1 VSVYKIIVTGPFN
14 SGKTEFVKS
23 SSDIPVIL
31 TEKNITT
38 EDRGIKAQTTVAM
51 DFGRV
56 TLDGQTIHVFGT
68 PGQTRFSFM
77 WEILA
82 SEMNGFIVLV
92 DSTDKPSFPE
102 AAELIR
108 QFSSFVTVP
117 HLVVANKYD
126 LPGAASIEEIRAGT
140 HAGKDVEIPVCS
152 AIDRDSVLAVLRR
165 MLALL
170 KK

>member
-14 SGKTEFVKS
+14 SGKTEFVRS
-23 SSDIPVIL
+23 ASDIPVIL

-56 TLDGQTIHVFGT
+56 TLDGDTIHVFGT

-102 AAELIR
+102 ASELIR
-108 QFSSFVTVP
+108 QFSGFVNVP
-117 HLVVANKYD
+117 HLVVANKTD
-126 LPGAASIEEIRAGT
+126 LPGAASAEEIRLGT
-140 HAGKDVEIPVCS
+140 RAGKDIDIPLCS
-152 AIDRDSVLAVLRR
+152 AIDRNSVLGVLRK
-165 MLALL
+165 MLSLL

>member
-1 VSVYKIIVTGPFN
+1 VASYKVVVTGPFN
-14 SGKTEFVKS
+14 SGKTEFVKTA
-23 SSDIPVIL
+23 SDIPVIL

-56 TLDGQTIHVFGT
+56 TLGDDLIHLFGT
-68 PGQTRFSFM
+68 PGQTRFQFM

-82 SEMNGFIVLV
+82 SEMNAFIVLV
-92 DSTDKPSFPE
+92 DSTDKPSFPD

-108 QFSSFVTVP
+108 QFSSFVDVP
-117 HLVVANKYD
+117 HLVVANKRD
-126 LPGAASIEEIRAGT
+126 LPGTSTLDEIRAGT
-140 HAGKDVEIPVCS
+140 HIGPDAKIPLCS
-152 AIDRDSVLAVLRR
+152 ANDRDSVIGVLRDV
-165 MLALL
+165 LALL

>member
-1 VSVYKIIVTGPFN
+1 MSAYKIIVTGPFN
-14 SGKTEFVKS
+14 SGKTEFVKTAS
-23 SSDIPVIL
+23 EIPVIL

-38 EDRGIKAQTTVAM
+38 EDRGIKAETTVAM

-56 TLDGQTIHVFGT
+56 SMGDDTVHLFGT

-92 DSTDKPSFPE
+92 DSTDPHSFPE

-108 QFSSFVTVP
+108 QFSSFEEVP
-117 HLVVANKYD
+117 YVVVANKSD
-126 LPGAASIEEIRAGT
+126 LDDIATLDEVRAGT
-140 HAGKDVEIPVCS
+140 QVGDHVPVIYS
-152 AIDRDSVLAVLRR
+152 TATDKNSVQEVLVAILQKV
-165 MLALL
+165 
-170 KK
+170 K

>member
-1 VSVYKIIVTGPFN
+1 VASYKVVVTGPFN
-14 SGKTEFVKS
+14 SGKTEFVKTA
-23 SSDIPVIL
+23 SDIPVIL

-56 TLDGQTIHVFGT
+56 TLGDDLIHLFGT
-68 PGQTRFSFM
+68 PGQTRFQFM

-82 SEMNGFIVLV
+82 SEMNAFIVLV
-92 DSTDKPSFPE
+92 DSTDKPSFPD

-108 QFSSFVTVP
+108 QFSSFVDVP
-117 HLVVANKYD
+117 HLVVANKRD
-126 LPGAASIEEIRAGT
+126 LPGAATLDDIRAGT
-140 HAGKDVEIPVCS
+140 HIGSDARVPLCS
-152 AIDRDSVLAVLRR
+152 ANDRDSVMSVLRDV
-165 MLALL
+165 LALL

>member
-1 VSVYKIIVTGPFN
+1 MSVYKIVVTGPFN

-23 SSDIPVIL
+23 ASDIPVIL

-38 EDRGIKAQTTVAM
+38 EDRGIKSQTTVAM

-56 TLDGQTIHVFGT
+56 TLGTDTIHLFGT

-102 AAELIR
+102 ASELIR
-108 QFSSFVTVP
+108 QFSSFVNVP
-117 HLVVANKYD
+117 HLVVANKND
-126 LPGAASIEEIRAGT
+126 LPGAAHPDEIRAGT
-140 HAGKDVEIPVCS
+140 RAGSDAEIPICS
-152 AIDRDSVLAVLRR
+152 ALDRESVLRVLRR
-165 MLALL
+165 MLALV